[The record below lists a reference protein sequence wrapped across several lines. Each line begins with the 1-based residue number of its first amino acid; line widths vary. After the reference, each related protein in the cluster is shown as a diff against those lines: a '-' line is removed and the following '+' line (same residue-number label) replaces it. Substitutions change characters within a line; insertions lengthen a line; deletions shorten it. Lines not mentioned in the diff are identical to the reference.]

1 VVVILEGEIF
11 VENEEI
17 AVEVTNSL
25 AKVDCVKAGC
35 SLCSKVVLTTT
46 SFFFPFSVVLIPPR
60 IRVVRDDVAD
70 FVVDD
75 VVYVVVDVLF
85 IVVVDVVVDDVVLV
99 VVDVVVVVVV
109 VVVVGVVVDDV
120 VLVIVDVVVVAVVIV
135 VVDVVVDV
143 VVVVVVVVVVDDI
156 VWMSLYD
163 TEVISNLGIVV
174 GGSAVGSLKY
184 PR

>member
-1 VVVILEGEIF
+1 MVVILEGEIF

-75 VVYVVVDVLF
+75 VVYVVVDV
-85 IVVVDVVVDDVVLV
+85 
-99 VVDVVVVVVV
+99 VVV
-109 VVVVGVVVDDV
+109 VVVVG
-120 VLVIVDVVVVAVVIV
+120 